1 MINLRHIV
9 EENPDARTNIVVLT
23 EHMRKKAE
31 ANANANGQHQQGQN
45 QGQGMATA

>member
-31 ANANANGQHQQGQN
+31 ANANGQHQQNHGQN
-45 QGQGMATA
+45 MATA